1 MLIDITSEEAGMLR
15 EVLESYLS
23 DLRME
28 ISNTENM
35 SFREEL
41 KKREELL
48 KKLIKHLKE
57 EGTLKSEEP
66 HT

>member
-1 MLIDITSEEAGMLR
+1 MHIDITSEEAQMLR
-15 EVLESYLS
+15 EVLGSYLS

-41 KKREELL
+41 KKREEFL
-48 KKLIKHLKE
+48 KKLIKHLE
-57 EGTLKSEEP
+57 EGGTSKSEEP